1 MTASTMFNMGFRPSY
16 GRQNGQ
22 RDVKYGPR
30 HYLTSRWSGGGGGGK
45 GGGRGRGFWG
55 ITWFFLFRE
64 SAGLIN
70 HSINQS
76 VHQAVKHLISQ
87 PLSYSGQIQL
97 IISK

>member
-30 HYLTSRWSGGGGGGK
+30 HYLTSRWSGGGGKGGGK
-45 GGGRGRGFWG
+45 GTG
-55 ITWFFLFRE
+55 ILGDHVVFLFRE